1 MFWYLKVE
9 IRLLKI
15 SDYSAIFDLWK
26 NTSGMGLRSI
36 DDSEEGIK
44 RFLLRNPNTNFVAV
58 VDEKIVGVIMAG
70 NDGRR
75 GYIYHLAVQTEY
87 RRRGI
92 ASALVKKCLI
102 ALENEEINKAALVV
116 FSDNKSGNSFWQKL
130 GFIEREDLVYRNLS
144 INEENI

>member
-58 VDEKIVGVIMAG
+58 VDEKIVGVIWQVMMG
-70 NDGRR
+70 
-75 GYIYHLAVQTEY
+75 
-87 RRRGI
+87 
-92 ASALVKKCLI
+92 
-102 ALENEEINKAALVV
+102 EEVI
-116 FSDNKSGNSFWQKL
+116 
-130 GFIEREDLVYRNLS
+130 FI
-144 INEENI
+144 I